1 MDGLSQYFLINC
13 IPGAAHVAALYS
25 GIQDNNISQAKM
37 ACTQTTVTLVT
48 VSLFAAWRRPLYGL
62 AGVGLTLFS
71 RYVFSEII
79 SNKSARNTAEK
90 FMFQQY
96 ADAEKAKQHDIQLP
110 KAQSVQ
116 EQVTIP
122 KEVESALQKFNE
134 LSNVRLPLG
143 LNGNMQA
150 QLEAMEAAQAFSRRV
165 DAVAE
170 DLRTRMEHLDHESI
184 PSFMLQLDSEYFKL
198 IIDGI
203 YLCEKNRINLE
214 IKGLN
219 PMTDEQMT
227 TTFWMNTINRERF
240 KNLRL
245 GDKAVIFVDNEM
257 YARRYVLDEIVGLDL
272 SAKIR
277 AATQQ
282 TISFQ
287 LDGTSY
293 RLMKT
298 TCFQRLGNQAVIF
311 VDDEL
316 YARQY
321 APDSSRDPR
330 HYVLDSSPVVRGI
343 VEKVRAATQPGAK
356 KFKCQFLEIEID
368 SQ

>member
-13 IPGAAHVAALYS
+13 IPGAAHIAALYS

-48 VSLFAAWRRPLYGL
+48 VSLFAAWHRPLYGL

-96 ADAEKAKQHDIQLP
+96 ADEEKTKHHDIQLP
-110 KAQSVQ
+110 KAQSVR
-116 EQVTIP
+116 EQAKLP
-122 KEVESALQKFNE
+122 KEVELALQKFNE

-143 LNGNMQA
+143 VNGNMQA

-165 DAVAE
+165 DAAKG
-170 DLRTRMEHLDHESI
+170 LRTQMEYLDDESI
-184 PSFMLQLDSEYFKL
+184 PSFMLQLHSEYFKL

-203 YLCEKNRINLE
+203 NLCEKNGINLE

-219 PMTDEQMT
+219 PITDEQMT

-282 TISFQ
+282 TILFQ

-298 TCFQRLGNQAVIF
+298 TCFQRLGNKAVIF

-321 APDSSRDPR
+321 APDSSSDPR